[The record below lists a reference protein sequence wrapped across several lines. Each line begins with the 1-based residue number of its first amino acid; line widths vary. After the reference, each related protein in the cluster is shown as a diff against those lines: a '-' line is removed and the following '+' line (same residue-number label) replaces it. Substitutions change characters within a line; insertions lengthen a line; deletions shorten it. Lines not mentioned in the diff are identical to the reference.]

1 MGGAGGGGGGG
12 SLGGVGGFV
21 MTIAV
26 LVPSKNGS
34 ASIKVV
40 SEFCIWLVRLIGL
53 RSRGTPA
60 LLDGSSCRRSLDSA
74 YLS

>member
-1 MGGAGGGGGGG
+1 MSNLAPFGESVMLTTGGAGSGGGGG

-34 ASIKVV
+34 VYIKVV
-40 SEFCIWLVRLIGL
+40 SEFC
-53 RSRGTPA
+53 T
-60 LLDGSSCRRSLDSA
+60 
-74 YLS
+74 

>member
-1 MGGAGGGGGGG
+1 MSNLAPFGESVMLITGGAGGGGGGG
-12 SLGGVGGFV
+12 SLGGAGGFV

-26 LVPSKNGS
+26 LVPSKNRS

-53 RSRGTPA
+53 RSRV
-60 LLDGSSCRRSLDSA
+60 LLR
-74 YLS
+74 Y